1 MDIFEVNINNLF
13 KHKKVKQLTI
23 FIGTFLVMFFV
34 ISTTMMTKK
43 YDLTEGDIAK
53 ESIKAPREVKDD
65 ISTEARIED
74 ELKSVQPEYTKSEV
88 KYTIQEQVRT
98 LFTKISQIEDSS
110 IENKEKITKIK
121 NESSTLSIPLTEED
135 IATILKLSKDELS
148 ELQGTIT
155 RVINDLYENNT
166 IVDSSPDSIKK
177 AQDYVFLIINNLK
190 ISKTMKDL
198 TTHIV
203 YSNIKPNY
211 TYDKDKTEDKK
222 LSAIKKVAPVMIK
235 KDQIIIKDGEPVTK
249 YQIELLRTL
258 GLLNTSKKLQWT
270 LYVSLA
276 VVVIF
281 VLLFQWFYIKSYHP
295 DIYDDCGKLLLI
307 CLLNS
312 IALAIA
318 RCVSIIS
325 PFLIPLSFVPMI
337 LTILIDHKVSLTVSA
352 INCVCISII
361 VGFNVEVTLIAII
374 NAILGAVIIKR
385 MQQRND
391 ILYSSIYV
399 SLINLFITFFICLLL
414 SNNTLVVFKNSIYAF
429 AASLIGGILTIGFL
443 PFFENTFDIVT
454 TIKLLEIS
462 NPNHPLLKKLLIE
475 APGTY
480 HHSILVANLAEVAAE
495 EVGANPVLA
504 RVASYY
510 HDIGKIKRPYFFK
523 ENQLGTDNPHD
534 KITPNLSSL
543 IITSHV
549 KDGLEL
555 AKEYKIP
562 KIIQQVIE
570 QHHGNSLVKYFYI
583 TMKNSSENPDEI
595 KEDEFK
601 YPGPIPSSKEAGV
614 IMLADSVEAAVRSIN
629 APSNEKI
636 EEMVK
641 GIIKSRVD
649 ENQLDNCD
657 LTLKDLEKIKN
668 AFIKVLISIY
678 HKRIEYPVDKYQ
690 ANIDK

>member
-1 MDIFEVNINNLF
+1 MNIIGVGNVF
-13 KHKKVKQLTI
+13 KHKKVKQITI
-23 FIGTFLVMFFV
+23 FIGTFLVIYF
-34 ISTTMMTKK
+34 ILCTTMMTKK
-43 YDLTEGDIAK
+43 YDLSEGDIAK
-53 ESIKAPREVKDD
+53 ENIKAPREVKDD

-74 ELKSVQPEYTKSEV
+74 ELKSVQPEYTKSDV
-88 KYTIQEQVRT
+88 KYTVLDQVKT
-98 LFTKISQIEDSS
+98 LFSKINQVEESPM
-110 IENKEKITKIK
+110 ENKDKIIKLK
-121 NESSTLSIPLTEED
+121 NESSAISIPLAEED
-135 IATILKLSKDELS
+135 ITAILKLSKDELS
-148 ELQGTIT
+148 ELQNDVT
-155 RVINDLYENNT
+155 RVISDLYENNS
-166 IVDSSPDSIKK
+166 IVDSSEGIKK
-177 AQDYVFLIINNLK
+177 AQDYVFLIVNKLQ

-211 TYDKDKTEDKK
+211 AYDKDKTEDKK
-222 LSAIKKVAPVMIK
+222 LAAIKKVAPVMIK
-235 KDQIIIKDGEPVTK
+235 KDQIIIKEGEPVSK
-249 YQIELLRTL
+249 YQIELLKNL
-258 GLLNTSKKLQWT
+258 GLLNTNKKLQWT

-276 VVVIF
+276 VIVIF
-281 VLLFQWFYIKSYHP
+281 ILAFQWFYIKSYHAE
-295 DIYDDCGKLLLI
+295 IYNDCSKLLLLS
-307 CLLNS
+307 LLNS
-312 IALAIA
+312 IALVLA
-318 RCVSIIS
+318 RTVSMIS

-337 LTILIDHKVSLTVSA
+337 LTILIEHRVSLTVSA
-352 INCVCISII
+352 MNCVFISIL
-361 VGFNVEVTLIAII
+361 VGFNIEVTLIALI

-391 ILYSSIYV
+391 ILYSSIYI
-399 SLINLFITFFICLLL
+399 SIINLFITFFICLLL
-414 SNNTLVVFKNSIYAF
+414 SNNTFVVFKNSIYVF

-523 ENQLGTDNPHD
+523 ENQLGTENPHD

-555 AKEYKIP
+555 AREYKIP
-562 KIIQQVIE
+562 KTIQEIIE

-595 KEDEFK
+595 KEEEFK
-601 YPGPIPSSKEAGV
+601 YPGPIPSSKEAGI

-629 APSNEKI
+629 MPTNEKI
-636 EEMVK
+636 EEMVS
-641 GIIKSRVD
+641 GIIKSRVN

-657 LTLKDLEKIKN
+657 LTLKDLSKIN
-668 AFIKVLISIY
+668 VAFVKVLISIY
-678 HKRIEYPVDKYQ
+678 HKRIEYPTDKWQ
-690 ANIDK
+690 TSIQK